1 MKMKKLLW
9 LFAIALFIGVAMIG
23 LGLSGVKSEAINATA
38 VTLTA
43 TDGEQTVL
51 IDAVETATYSWDPET
66 ASLTLNG
73 YSGRMISTN
82 GDINLHLKGEN
93 TLTMNA
99 TQESDTLYGINLNY
113 CESTATISAD
123 AGGELNIVGTGLQSC
138 FSAIAGHIFI
148 KNGTIN
154 IDLDTSSSG
163 MLYAFERSVDFD
175 SETSEIAE
183 INVLIERTSDSN
195 SFIYAFYNG
204 AYMNNRENVEINID
218 LKGSENDTLY
228 GFSDLSIR
236 ESSPIIVVDLD
247 NKGGYGKNLRAAN
260 NIQDFSFTEG
270 GYVEFNGAVRRNG
283 ISGASNEHTITT
295 TPANND

>member
-1 MKMKKLLW
+1 MKMKKLFSFL
-9 LFAIALFIGVAMIG
+9 AAALIIGVVVIG
-23 LGLSGVKSEAINATA
+23 LGISGVESNASVNATA

-43 TDGEQTVL
+43 TDGAQTVL
-51 IDAVETATYSWDPET
+51 ADAAETAAYSWDPET
-66 ASLTLNG
+66 ATLTLNG

-123 AGGELNIVGTGLQSC
+123 AGGELNIVGTGLQTY
-138 FSAIAGHIFI
+138 FSAVSGSVFM

-154 IDLDTSSSG
+154 VDIDTSSSG
-163 MLYAFERSVDFD
+163 TLYAFERSVTLD
-175 SETSEIAE
+175 SETSESVE
-183 INVLIERTSDSN
+183 INVSIERTGDSN

-204 AYMNNRENVEINID
+204 AYMDTRENVEINID

-228 GFSDLSIR
+228 GFSDISIR
-236 ESSPIIVVDLD
+236 ESSPTIVVDLD
-247 NKGGYGKNLRAAN
+247 NKGGYEKNLRATGS
-260 NIQDFSFTEG
+260 IQDLSLTEG
-270 GYVEFNGAVRRNG
+270 GYVEFQ
-283 ISGASNEHTITT
+283 T
-295 TPANND
+295 